1 MKPARKLA
9 FVLIVAM
16 SAGFTAAANAGG
28 PPFAAS
34 LAEGKKLPLPYG
46 IGITLYDQVQD
57 YSLDSLTLGIPG
69 FDNVPLD
76 RFAIDNRITDYNVQ
90 MDVWLFPFLNV
101 FGLVGSIDGST
112 EVDFSDVPLPFPLG
126 KVAIDYD
133 GTVYGGGVTLAAGGD
148 VWFTSLTGVATKSD
162 LSGDFDSSANSLVV
176 MPRLGVHNDR
186 GSIWV
191 GAMYLD
197 TEEKHSGVIAL
208 PFLGPVP
215 FAVDLTQKSRWNALV
230 GLRTTLAERWT
241 IEVEGGFGARSS
253 ASATVGWRF

>member
-1 MKPARKLA
+1 MKLA
-9 FVLIVAM
+9 HKLVFALLVA
-16 SAGFTAAANAGG
+16 TAVGIAPAANAGG

-101 FGLVGSIDGST
+101 FGLIGTIDGST

-197 TEEKHSGVIAL
+197 TEEKHSGTITL

-215 FAVDLTQKSRWNALV
+215 FAVDLTQKNRWNALV
-230 GLRTTLAERWT
+230 GLHANVAEHWT
-241 IEVEGGFGARSS
+241 VEVEGGFGARSS
-253 ASATVGWRF
+253 ASITAGWRF

>member
-1 MKPARKLA
+1 MKLVHKLA
-9 FVLIVAM
+9 FALAVFVAV
-16 SAGFTAAANAGG
+16 AGAPAAQAGG

-57 YSLDSLTLGIPG
+57 YRLDSLSLGIPG
-69 FDNVPLD
+69 FGNLPLD
-76 RFAIDNRITDYNVQ
+76 RFDINNRITDYDVQ

-101 FGLVGSIDGST
+101 FGLIGTIDGST
-112 EVDFSDVPLPFPLG
+112 EVDFGNVPLPFPLG
-126 KVAIDYD
+126 RLAITYD
-133 GTVYGGGVTLAAGGD
+133 GTVYGGGMTLAAGGD
-148 VWFTSLTGVATKSD
+148 VWFTSVTGVVTKSD

-176 MPRLGVHNDR
+176 MPRLGLHNQY

-197 TEEKHSGVIAL
+197 SEEKHSGTIAL
-208 PFLGPVP
+208 PYVGPVP
-215 FAVDLTQKSRWNALV
+215 FAVDLKQKDRWNGLV
-230 GLRTTLAERWT
+230 GLHTDLAEHWT
-241 IEVEGGFGARSS
+241 LEVEGGFGNRTS